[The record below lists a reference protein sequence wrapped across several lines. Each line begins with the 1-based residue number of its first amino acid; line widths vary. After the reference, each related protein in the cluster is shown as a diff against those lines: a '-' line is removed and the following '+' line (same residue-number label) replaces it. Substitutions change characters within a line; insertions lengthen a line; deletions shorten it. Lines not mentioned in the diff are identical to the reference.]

1 MSNFD
6 RPTPQILQLF
16 DCQMRTPSDRI
27 LFHLKTRGPAETLA
41 LATAL
46 GISRQ
51 AALQHLERLVA
62 DGLVG
67 HADERRGV
75 GRPRRIWS
83 LTDNAQARFPDTHA
97 QLTLE
102 MLDAIRAEFGEAGV
116 ERLIVRR
123 EQATA
128 RAYAGALA
136 PAQGLAA
143 RVARLAEIRT
153 AEGYMAE
160 WSSDPGGGFLLVE
173 NHCPICAAAAAC
185 QGFCRAELA
194 VFREV
199 LGPGVSVERAEHILT
214 GARRCAYRI
223 TELVTPQEA
232 AA

>member
-1 MSNFD
+1 MH
-6 RPTPQILQLF
+6 TPA
-16 DCQMRTPSDRI
+16 DRI
-27 LFHLKTRGPAETLA
+27 LFQLKTRGPAETLA
-41 LATAL
+41 LAGAL

-51 AALQHLERLVA
+51 ATLQHLERLVA
-62 DGLVG
+62 DGLAA

-83 LTDNAQARFPDTHA
+83 LTEAAQARFPDTHA

-102 MLDAIRAEFGEAGV
+102 MLDAVRAEFGEAGV
-116 ERLIVRR
+116 ERMILRR

-128 RAYAGALA
+128 RTYAQAMAAAETLE
-136 PAQGLAA
+136 A

-153 AEGYMAE
+153 AEGYMAD
-160 WSSDPGGGFLLVE
+160 WSPDPGGGFLLVE

-185 QGFCRAELA
+185 QGFCRAELT

-199 LGPGVSVERAEHILT
+199 LGPDARVERTDHILA

-223 TELVTPQEA
+223 TA
-232 AA
+232 A